1 MLVREYGADV
11 NIRDNCRKKPYHYL
25 HKGISAEV
33 RELLGEPKV
42 QPQEVLQPEREEID
56 IFPELSKGLHTISRL
71 FNPHLEKKRRHK
83 QRPSVYSLGVDPRD
97 EGDES
102 SSNHRETSDAF
113 K

>member
-42 QPQEVLQPEREEID
+42 QPQEVIQLEREELD
-56 IFPELSKGLHTISRL
+56 IFPELSKGLHL
-71 FNPHLEKKRRHK
+71 QKKKHK
-83 QRPSVYSLGVDPRD
+83 QRPTFYSLSDDPRD
-97 EGDES
+97 ERDES
-102 SSNHRETSDAF
+102 SSKHRVASDVF